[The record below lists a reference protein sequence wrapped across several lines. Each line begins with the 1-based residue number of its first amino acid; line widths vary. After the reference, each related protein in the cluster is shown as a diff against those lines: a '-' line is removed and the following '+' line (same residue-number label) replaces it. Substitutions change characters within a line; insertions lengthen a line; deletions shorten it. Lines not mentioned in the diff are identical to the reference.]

1 MATLE
6 EETLEEETYPILLC
20 TFDKYFWRSG
30 LTLQVSVSRLDPFVY
45 PATLC
50 ITFTSTEKKEL
61 SSYDPLFLDQTLVEI
76 LLRPHLDILKADI
89 VCALDTPPASTTRL
103 LSPIKS
109 PIKSKTNIVFSD
121 CQQKQYVNN
130 NNETVKIGAANNSL
144 DKHGVKIEQFLT
156 SKLHCEKVVVE
167 TTETATSTSNKSSPT
182 ETATSTSNKSSAYK
196 ITLRGFASKRQPRG
210 SIDATGSQLLDA
222 LPRLRERALTA
233 SHLSTLTSASTSPTG
248 SEFSSKAS
256 SRYTSPRSPTGSL
269 GLTDNWAA
277 RSQRMQESILKQFDM
292 MRRPKEN
299 TNDSPAKTKWKKAVR
314 KIIMS
319 IAVQKTRDM
328 LLRIQRNTM

>member
-50 ITFTSTEKKEL
+50 VTFTSTEKKEL

-144 DKHGVKIEQFLT
+144 DKHGVEIEQFLT

-167 TTETATSTSNKSSPT
+167 TTETATSSSNKSSP
-182 ETATSTSNKSSAYK
+182 SAYK

-256 SRYTSPRSPTGSL
+256 SRFTSPRSTTGSL

-277 RSQRMQESILKQFDM
+277 RSQRMQESILKQFNM

-328 LLRIQRNTM
+328 LLRKQRNTM

>member
-50 ITFTSTEKKEL
+50 VTFTSTEKKEL

-144 DKHGVKIEQFLT
+144 DKHGVEIEQFLT

-167 TTETATSTSNKSSPT
+167 TT
-182 ETATSTSNKSSAYK
+182 
-196 ITLRGFASKRQPRG
+196 
-210 SIDATGSQLLDA
+210 
-222 LPRLRERALTA
+222 
-233 SHLSTLTSASTSPTG
+233 
-248 SEFSSKAS
+248 
-256 SRYTSPRSPTGSL
+256 
-269 GLTDNWAA
+269 
-277 RSQRMQESILKQFDM
+277 
-292 MRRPKEN
+292 
-299 TNDSPAKTKWKKAVR
+299 
-314 KIIMS
+314 
-319 IAVQKTRDM
+319 
-328 LLRIQRNTM
+328 

>member
-1 MATLE
+1 MATQ
-6 EETLEEETYPILLC
+6 ETLEEETYPILLC

-50 ITFTSTEKKEL
+50 VTFTSTEKKEL

-144 DKHGVKIEQFLT
+144 DKHGVEIEQFLT

-167 TTETATSTSNKSSPT
+167 TTETATSSSNKSSP
-182 ETATSTSNKSSAYK
+182 SAYK

-256 SRYTSPRSPTGSL
+256 SRFTSPRSTTGSL

-277 RSQRMQESILKQFDM
+277 RSQRMQESILKQFNM

-328 LLRIQRNTM
+328 LLRKQRNTM